1 MIRGGFGAIVF
12 SLVLSA
18 QSTPG
23 PTFEVAS
30 VKPAAPSQ
38 TPAGRA
44 STSGDRVT
52 MINTTV
58 SNVIGRAYGVKF
70 YQIDG
75 PPWILTER
83 YDILA
88 KAPDNTPKDQIPLML
103 QSLLAERFKLT
114 IHRETRELPVFALV
128 VAKGGPKFK
137 LGDGGAMSIKPDGT
151 GGYAYKN
158 YSMATLADSLSLMT
172 ALGRPVLDRT
182 GLAGGYSFNADLYN
196 IPKGLSPAEF
206 KEATVNSD
214 AIFSTLPEQLGLKLE
229 SQKAPIEFLVI
240 DHAEKVPVE
249 N

>member
-114 IHRETRELPVFALV
+114 IHRETRELPVYELI
-128 VAKGGPKFK
+128 VAKPSPKLKKTDPSAPFGVDSGHRE
-137 LGDGGAMSIKPDGT
+137 LRTTMPQ
-151 GGYAYKN
+151 
-158 YSMATLADSLSLMT
+158 LADLITRMV
-172 ALGRPVLDRT
+172 GRPVLDKT
-182 GLAGGYSFNADLYN
+182 NLAGWYDL
-196 IPKGLSPAEF
+196 PLELSMEEVGGIDKSSRP
-206 KEATVNSD
+206 S
-214 AIFSTLPEQLGLKLE
+214 IFTSVQESGLKLE
-229 SQKAPIEFLVI
+229 SRK
-240 DHAEKVPVE
+240 DPVE
-249 N
+249 IIVVDGGTKTPTEN